1 MNNNELYHFG
11 IKGQKWGVRKEYDK
25 TSAGRQYKKNIQL
38 ARKEY
43 MKAYDAYN
51 MLATKKNKKKLNES
65 ERNYKHEKFKYSTD
79 KEAYVISKT
88 GKQFKNKSKYRLKLE
103 EKYKKMGLSD
113 EQAQAAANNRIR
125 TEKILAATAG
135 LTVAACAAYYANSK
149 RKNRIDQVIKSG
161 ESLQRIEM
169 QDTSGKLYDVFYASK
184 GKHDNK
190 RYEGLLGY
198 TRKQQTGHAYML
210 KLEAQNDI
218 KVASRKN
225 AEKAFEELYKS
236 DPEFRKSVEGSI
248 KKHFGG
254 GNIVLNTNDTSKRNI
269 SKMYENFN
277 SALIDIRDKGT
288 GADKKFYDKLKSAGY
303 GAIQDVND
311 MKYSGYKAKNPLIV
325 FDNSNNNIM
334 VKSVNDITNEVSFG
348 KALVE
353 INKAKIE
360 NNIDTY
366 LPYALSGAAAGATG
380 ATVYTYYYDP
390 KDYSEKKKQIKIKE
404 K

>member
-1 MNNNELYHFG
+1 MNNNELYHYG
-11 IKGQKWGVRKEYDK
+11 VPGMKWGVRKEYDK
-25 TSAGRQYKKNIQL
+25 TLSGRKYKKSIQL
-38 ARKEY
+38 AKNEY
-43 MKAYDAYN
+43 MKAYGAYN
-51 MLATKKNKKKLNES
+51 MRSTKKNRQKLNET
-65 ERNYKHEKFKYSTD
+65 EKNYKREKFKYSTD

-88 GKQFKNKSKYRLKLE
+88 GKQFKSKSKHRLKLE

-113 EQAQAAANNRIR
+113 EQAQAAANKRIR

-135 LTVAACAAYYANSK
+135 LTVAACAAYYMNSK
-149 RKNRIDQVIKSG
+149 RKNSIDQVIKSG

-169 QDTSGKLYDVFYASK
+169 QDTSGKLHDVFYTSK
-184 GKHDNK
+184 GKHDNN

-198 TRKQQTGHAYML
+198 TRKQQTGHAYMM

-236 DPEFRKSVEGSI
+236 DPEFRKAVEGSV
-248 KKHFGG
+248 KRHFGG
-254 GNIVLNTNDTSKRNI
+254 RNVVLNTSDTSKRNI

-277 SALIDIRDKGT
+277 SALINIRNEGT

-334 VKSVNDITNEVSFG
+334 VRSVKDITNEVGIG

-353 INKAKIE
+353 LNKAKIE

-380 ATVYTYYYDP
+380 ATVYTYYSDP
-390 KDYSEKKKQIKIKE
+390 KDYSEKKNKTK
-404 K
+404 